1 MDKRVPMMS
10 FDADV
15 IIIGA
20 GLAGLSCAR
29 ILQKHPINYLL
40 LDGAEKVGGR
50 IRTDVVEGFHLDRG
64 FQVLQTAYPDA
75 KQILSYSGLD
85 LKSFFPGAMI
95 RYQGRFHR
103 LADPFRDLY
112 TAAKGLF
119 SPIGLLKDKLLVGIL
134 RMQVVLGTL
143 EKLLQK
149 PEVTTLQRLKTF
161 GFSDVIIDRFFRPL
175 YSGIFL
181 ENELSTSSRA
191 FDYNFRMI
199 SLGDICLPS
208 EGMEAI
214 PRQLL
219 AMLDPARIRLN
230 SKVVSISENKVI
242 LASGETLT
250 APKIVLAVDQTQACK
265 LQGIN
270 AIPKTR
276 MVTTLYFA
284 ASNAPTS
291 APILFLNAESAGP
304 VINMCVPSN
313 VCKNYAPEGKALIS
327 CSVLGCDF
335 VSDDVLIQKVLEQ
348 MKQWFG
354 NEVDAWNHL
363 RTYKITNALPLQVAP
378 LLNVSSTTIQVQ
390 KGLYQCGDYG
400 GIASIQTALQSG
412 RMVGEALAQEI

>member
-1 MDKRVPMMS
+1 MS

-29 ILQKHPINYLL
+29 ILQKHRINYLL

-50 IRTDVVEGFHLDRG
+50 IRTDIVDGFQLDRG

-75 KQILSYSGLD
+75 KEILSYPELK

-95 RYQGRFHR
+95 RYQDKFHR

-119 SPIGLLKDKLLVGIL
+119 SPIGTLKDKLLVGML
-134 RMQVVLGTL
+134 RTQVAFGTL
-143 EKLLQK
+143 EKLLLK
-149 PEVTTLQRLKTF
+149 PEVTTLQRLKSF
-161 GFSDVIIDRFFRPL
+161 GFSDVIIDRFFKPL

-191 FDYNFRMI
+191 FDYNFRMMA
-199 SLGDICLPS
+199 LGDICLPS

-219 AMLDPARIRLN
+219 TMLDPAKIKLN
-230 SKVVSISENKVI
+230 SKVASLSENKVA

-250 APKIVLAVDQTQACK
+250 APKIVLAVDQPQACK
-265 LQGIN
+265 LLEVTV
-270 AIPKTR
+270 APKMKT
-276 MVTTLYFA
+276 VTTLYFS
-284 ASNAPTS
+284 ASKAPTT
-291 APILFLNAESAGP
+291 APILFLNAQSSGP
-304 VINMCVPSN
+304 VMNMCVPTN
-313 VCKNYAPEGKALIS
+313 VCKSYAPEGKALIS
-327 CSVLGCDF
+327 CSVLKHDF
-335 VSDDVLIQKVLEQ
+335 ASDEMLVQKVLEQ

-354 NEVDAWNHL
+354 NEVDAWKHL
-363 RTYKITNALPLQVAP
+363 RTYKIINALPNQIPP
-378 LLNVSSTTIQVQ
+378 LADVSSKPMQVL

-412 RMVGEALAQEI
+412 RLVGEALVQGV

>member
-1 MDKRVPMMS
+1 MS

-29 ILQKHPINYLL
+29 ILQKHRINYLL

-50 IRTDVVEGFHLDRG
+50 IRTDIVDGFQLDRG

-75 KQILSYSGLD
+75 KEILSYPELK

-95 RYQGRFHR
+95 RYQDKFHR

-119 SPIGLLKDKLLVGIL
+119 SPIGTLKDKLLVGML
-134 RMQVVLGTL
+134 RTQVAFGTL
-143 EKLLQK
+143 EKLLLK
-149 PEVTTLQRLKTF
+149 PEVTTLQRLKSF
-161 GFSDVIIDRFFRPL
+161 GFSDVIIDRFFKPL

-191 FDYNFRMI
+191 FDYNFRMMA
-199 SLGDICLPS
+199 LGDICLPS

-219 AMLDPARIRLN
+219 TMLDPAKIKLN
-230 SKVVSISENKVI
+230 SKVASLSENKVA

-250 APKIVLAVDQTQACK
+250 APKIVLAVDQPQACK
-265 LQGIN
+265 LLEVTV
-270 AIPKTR
+270 APKMKT
-276 MVTTLYFA
+276 VTTLYFS
-284 ASNAPTS
+284 ASKAPTT
-291 APILFLNAESAGP
+291 APILFLNAQSSGP
-304 VINMCVPSN
+304 VMNMCVPTN
-313 VCKNYAPEGKALIS
+313 VCKSYAPVGKELIS
-327 CSVLGCDF
+327 CSVLKHDF
-335 VSDDVLIQKVLEQ
+335 ASEEMLFQKVLEQ

-354 NEVDAWNHL
+354 NEVDAWKHV
-363 RTYKITNALPLQVAP
+363 RTYKIINALPNQKPP
-378 LLNVSSTTIQVQ
+378 LADVSSKPMQVL

-412 RMVGEALAQEI
+412 RLVGEALVQGV

>member
-1 MDKRVPMMS
+1 MS

-29 ILQKHPINYLL
+29 ILQKHRINYLL

-50 IRTDVVEGFHLDRG
+50 IRTDIVDGFQLDRG

-75 KQILSYSGLD
+75 KEILSYPDLK

-95 RYQGRFHR
+95 RYQDKFHR

-119 SPIGLLKDKLLVGIL
+119 SPIGTLKDKLLVGML
-134 RMQVVLGTL
+134 RTQVAFGTL
-143 EKLLQK
+143 EKLLLK
-149 PEVTTLQRLKTF
+149 PEVTTLQRLKSF
-161 GFSDVIIDRFFRPL
+161 GFSDVIIDRFFKPL

-191 FDYNFRMI
+191 FDYNFRMMA
-199 SLGDICLPS
+199 LGDICLPS

-219 AMLDPARIRLN
+219 TMLDPAKIKLN
-230 SKVVSISENKVI
+230 SKVASLSENKVA
-242 LASGETLT
+242 LASGETLS
-250 APKIVLAVDQTQACK
+250 APKIVLAVDQPQACK
-265 LQGIN
+265 LLEVTV
-270 AIPKTR
+270 APKMKT
-276 MVTTLYFA
+276 VTTLYFS
-284 ASNAPTS
+284 ASKAPTT
-291 APILFLNAESAGP
+291 APILFLNAQSSGP
-304 VINMCVPSN
+304 VMNMCVPTN
-313 VCKNYAPEGKALIS
+313 VCKSYAPVGKELIS
-327 CSVLGCDF
+327 CSVLKHDF
-335 VSDDVLIQKVLEQ
+335 ASEEMLVQKVLEQ

-354 NEVDAWNHL
+354 NEVDAWKHV
-363 RTYKITNALPLQVAP
+363 RTYKIINALPNQKPP
-378 LLNVSSTTIQVQ
+378 LADVSSKPMQVL

-412 RMVGEALAQEI
+412 RLVGEALVQGV

>member
-1 MDKRVPMMS
+1 MS

-29 ILQKHPINYLL
+29 ILQKHRINYLL

-50 IRTDVVEGFHLDRG
+50 IRTDVVEGFQLDRG

-75 KQILSYSGLD
+75 KEILSYPDLK

-95 RYQGRFHR
+95 RYQDKFHR

-119 SPIGLLKDKLLVGIL
+119 SPIGTLKDKLLVGML
-134 RMQVVLGTL
+134 RTQVAFGTL
-143 EKLLQK
+143 EKLLLK
-149 PEVTTLQRLKTF
+149 PEVTTLQRLKSF
-161 GFSDVIIDRFFRPL
+161 GFSDVIIDRFFKPL

-181 ENELSTSSRA
+181 ENELSTSSKA
-191 FDYNFRMI
+191 FDYNFRMMA
-199 SLGDICLPS
+199 LGDICLPS

-219 AMLDPARIRLN
+219 TMLDPAKIKLN
-230 SKVVSISENKVI
+230 SKVASLSENKVA
-242 LASGETLT
+242 LASGETLS
-250 APKIVLAVDQTQACK
+250 APTIVLAVDQPQACK
-265 LQGIN
+265 LLEVTV
-270 AIPKTR
+270 APKMKT
-276 MVTTLYFA
+276 VITLYFA
-284 ASNAPTS
+284 ASEAPTT
-291 APILFLNAESAGP
+291 APILFLNAQPSGP
-304 VINMCVPSN
+304 VMNMCVPTN
-313 VCKNYAPEGKALIS
+313 ICKSYAPEGKALIS
-327 CSVLGCDF
+327 CSVLKHDF
-335 VSDDVLIQKVLEQ
+335 ASEEMLVHEVLEQ

-354 NEVDAWNHL
+354 NQVDAWKHL
-363 RTYKITNALPLQVAP
+363 RTYIINNALPNQKPP
-378 LLNVSSTTIQVQ
+378 LADVSSKPIQVR

-412 RMVGEALAQEI
+412 RLVGEALVQGV

>member
-1 MDKRVPMMS
+1 MS

-15 IIIGA
+15 IIVGA
-20 GLAGLSCAR
+20 GLAGLSCAHV
-29 ILQKHPINYLL
+29 LQKQGIHYLL

-50 IRTDVVEGFHLDRG
+50 IRTDVVDGFQLDRG

-75 KQILSYSGLD
+75 KQILSYPD
-85 LKSFFPGAMI
+85 LKLKRFFPGAMI
-95 RYQGRFHR
+95 RYQDKFHR

-119 SPIGLLKDKLLVGIL
+119 SPIGSLKDKLLVGML
-134 RMQVVLGTL
+134 RTQVAFETI

-161 GFSDVIIDRFFRPL
+161 GFSDSIIDRFFKPL

-191 FDYNFRMI
+191 FDYNFRMMA
-199 SLGDICLPS
+199 LGDICLPA

-219 AMLDPARIRLN
+219 TMLDTARIRLN
-230 SKVVSISENKVI
+230 CKVAPLSENKVI

-265 LQGIN
+265 LLEVPVV
-270 AIPKTR
+270 PKMKT
-276 MVTTLYFA
+276 VSTLYFA
-284 ASNAPTS
+284 ASKAPT
-291 APILFLNAESAGP
+291 ATPILFLDAQSSGP
-304 VINMCVPSN
+304 VMNMCVPTN
-313 VCKNYAPEGKALIS
+313 VCKSYAPEGKALIS
-327 CSVLGCDF
+327 CSVLKQDF
-335 VSDDVLIQKVLEQ
+335 ASEEMLVQKVLEQ

-354 NEVDAWNHL
+354 NEVDTWKHL
-363 RTYKITNALPLQVAP
+363 RTYKIINALPAQEPP
-378 LLNVSSTTIQVQ
+378 LSDVSSKPMQIRSGVY
-390 KGLYQCGDYG
+390 KCGDYG

-412 RMVGEALAQEI
+412 RVLGEALAQGI

>member
-1 MDKRVPMMS
+1 MS

-29 ILQKHPINYLL
+29 ILQKHRINYLL

-50 IRTDVVEGFHLDRG
+50 IRTDIVDGFQLDRG

-75 KQILSYSGLD
+75 KEILSYPDLK

-95 RYQGRFHR
+95 RYQDKFHR

-119 SPIGLLKDKLLVGIL
+119 SPIGTLKDKLLVGML
-134 RMQVVLGTL
+134 RTQVAFGTL
-143 EKLLQK
+143 EKLLLK
-149 PEVTTLQRLKTF
+149 PEVTTLQRLKSF
-161 GFSDVIIDRFFRPL
+161 GFSDVIIDRFFKPL

-191 FDYNFRMI
+191 FDYNFRMMA
-199 SLGDICLPS
+199 LGDICLPS

-219 AMLDPARIRLN
+219 TMLDPAKIKLN
-230 SKVVSISENKVI
+230 SKVASLSENKVA

-250 APKIVLAVDQTQACK
+250 APKIVLAVDQPQACK
-265 LQGIN
+265 LLEVTV
-270 AIPKTR
+270 APKMKT
-276 MVTTLYFA
+276 VTTLYFSA
-284 ASNAPTS
+284 AKAPTT
-291 APILFLNAESAGP
+291 APILFLNAQSSGP
-304 VINMCVPSN
+304 VMNMCVPTN
-313 VCKNYAPEGKALIS
+313 VCKSYAPEGKALIS
-327 CSVLGCDF
+327 CSVLKHDF
-335 VSDDVLIQKVLEQ
+335 ASEEMLFQKVLEQ

-354 NEVDAWNHL
+354 NEVDAWKHV
-363 RTYKITNALPLQVAP
+363 RTYKIINALPIQEPP
-378 LLNVSSTTIQVQ
+378 LADVSSKPMQVL

-412 RMVGEALAQEI
+412 RLVGEALVQGV

>member
-1 MDKRVPMMS
+1 MS

-29 ILQKHPINYLL
+29 ILQKHRINYLL

-50 IRTDVVEGFHLDRG
+50 IRTDVVDGFQLDRG

-75 KQILSYSGLD
+75 KQILSYPDLK

-95 RYQGRFHR
+95 RYHDKFHR
-103 LADPFRDLY
+103 LADPFRDIY

-119 SPIGLLKDKLLVGIL
+119 SPVGSLKDKLLVGIMRTQL
-134 RMQVVLGTL
+134 TLGTL

-161 GFSDVIIDRFFRPL
+161 GFSDVIIDRFFKPL

-191 FDYNFRMI
+191 FDFNFRMMA
-199 SLGDICLPS
+199 LGDICLPA

-219 AMLDPARIRLN
+219 TMLDSARIRLN
-230 SKVVSISENKVI
+230 SKVASLSENKVI

-250 APKIVLAVDQTQACK
+250 APNIVLAVDQPQACK
-265 LQGIN
+265 LLEVTVD
-270 AIPKTR
+270 PKMKT
-276 MVTTLYFA
+276 VITLYFT
-284 ASNAPTS
+284 ASTPPTS
-291 APILFLNAESAGP
+291 SPILFLNAESSGP
-304 VINMCVPSN
+304 VMNMCVPTN
-313 VCKNYAPEGKALIS
+313 VCKSYAPEGKVLIS
-327 CSVLGCDF
+327 CSVLKHEF
-335 VSDDVLIQKVLEQ
+335 ASEEMLVQKVLEQ

-354 NEVDAWNHL
+354 NQVDAWKHL
-363 RTYKITNALPLQVAP
+363 RTYKINNALPAQEPPLQD
-378 LLNVSSTTIQVQ
+378 VSSKPMQIGR
-390 KGLYQCGDYG
+390 GLYQCGDYG

-412 RMVGEALAQEI
+412 RVVGEALAQAI

>member
-1 MDKRVPMMS
+1 MS

-29 ILQKHPINYLL
+29 ILQKHRINYLL

-50 IRTDVVEGFHLDRG
+50 IRTDVVEGFQLDRG

-75 KQILSYSGLD
+75 KEILSYPDLK

-95 RYQGRFHR
+95 RYQDKFHR

-119 SPIGLLKDKLLVGIL
+119 SPIGTLKDKLLVGML
-134 RMQVVLGTL
+134 RTQVAFGTL
-143 EKLLQK
+143 EKLLLK
-149 PEVTTLQRLKTF
+149 PEVTTLQRLKSF
-161 GFSDVIIDRFFRPL
+161 GFSDVIIDRFFKPL

-181 ENELSTSSRA
+181 ENELSTSSKA
-191 FDYNFRMI
+191 FDYNFRMMA
-199 SLGDICLPS
+199 LGDICLPS

-219 AMLDPARIRLN
+219 TMLDPAKIKLN
-230 SKVVSISENKVI
+230 SKVASLSENKVA
-242 LASGETLT
+242 LASGETLS
-250 APKIVLAVDQTQACK
+250 APKIVLAVDQPQACK
-265 LQGIN
+265 LLEVTV
-270 AIPKTR
+270 APKMKT
-276 MVTTLYFA
+276 VTTLYFS
-284 ASNAPTS
+284 ASKAPTT
-291 APILFLNAESAGP
+291 APILFLNAQASGP
-304 VINMCVPSN
+304 VMNMCVPTN
-313 VCKNYAPEGKALIS
+313 VCKSYAPEGKALIS
-327 CSVLGCDF
+327 CSVLKHDF
-335 VSDDVLIQKVLEQ
+335 ASEEMLVQKVLEQ

-354 NEVDAWNHL
+354 NEVDAWKHV
-363 RTYKITNALPLQVAP
+363 RTYKIINALPNQKPP
-378 LLNVSSTTIQVQ
+378 LADVSSKPMQVL

-412 RMVGEALAQEI
+412 RLVGEALVQGV

>member
-1 MDKRVPMMS
+1 MS

-20 GLAGLSCAR
+20 GLAGLSCSHV
-29 ILQKHPINYLL
+29 LQKQGIHYLL

-50 IRTDVVEGFHLDRG
+50 IRTDVVDGFQLDRG

-75 KQILSYSGLD
+75 KQILSYPDLK

-95 RYQGRFHR
+95 RYQDKFHR
-103 LADPFRDLY
+103 LADPFRDIY

-119 SPIGLLKDKLLVGIL
+119 SPIGSLKDKLLVGIMRTQL
-134 RMQVVLGTL
+134 TLGTL

-161 GFSDVIIDRFFRPL
+161 GFSDAIIDRFFKPL

-191 FDYNFRMI
+191 FDFNFRMMA
-199 SLGDICLPS
+199 LGDICLPA

-219 AMLDPARIRLN
+219 TMLDSARIRLN
-230 SKVVSISENKVI
+230 SKVASLSENKVI

-250 APKIVLAVDQTQACK
+250 APNIVLAVDQTQACK
-265 LQGIN
+265 LLEVTVD
-270 AIPKTR
+270 PKMKT
-276 MVTTLYFA
+276 VITLYFT
-284 ASNAPTS
+284 ASTPPTS
-291 APILFLNAESAGP
+291 SPILFLNAESSGP
-304 VINMCVPSN
+304 VMNMCVPTN
-313 VCKNYAPEGKALIS
+313 VCKSYAPEGKALIS
-327 CSVLGCDF
+327 CSVLKHDF
-335 VSDDVLIQKVLEQ
+335 VSEEMLVQKVLEQ

-354 NEVDAWNHL
+354 NQVDAWKHI
-363 RTYKITNALPLQVAP
+363 RTYKIDNALPAQEPPLQD
-378 LLNVSSTTIQVQ
+378 VSSKPMQIGR
-390 KGLYQCGDYG
+390 GLYQCGDYG

-412 RMVGEALAQEI
+412 RVVGEALAQGV

>member
-1 MDKRVPMMS
+1 MS

-29 ILQKHPINYLL
+29 ILQKHRINYLL

-50 IRTDVVEGFHLDRG
+50 IRTDVVEGFQLDRG

-75 KQILSYSGLD
+75 IEILSYPDLK

-95 RYQGRFHR
+95 RFQDKFHR

-119 SPIGLLKDKLLVGIL
+119 SPIGTLKDKLLVGML
-134 RMQVVLGTL
+134 RTQVAFGTL
-143 EKLLQK
+143 EKLLLK
-149 PEVTTLQRLKTF
+149 PEVTTLQRLKSF
-161 GFSDVIIDRFFRPL
+161 GFSDVIIDRFFKPL

-191 FDYNFRMI
+191 FDYNFRMMA
-199 SLGDICLPS
+199 LGDICLPS

-219 AMLDPARIRLN
+219 TMLDPARCRLN
-230 SKVVSISENKVI
+230 SKVASLSENKVL

-250 APKIVLAVDQTQACK
+250 APKIVLAVDQPQAWK
-265 LQGIN
+265 LLEVTV
-270 AIPKTR
+270 APKMKT
-276 MVTTLYFA
+276 VITLYFT
-284 ASNAPTS
+284 ASKAPTS
-291 APILFLNAESAGP
+291 SPILFLNAQSSGP
-304 VINMCVPSN
+304 VMNMCVPTN
-313 VCKNYAPEGKALIS
+313 VCKSYAPEGQSLIS
-327 CSVLGCDF
+327 CSVLNHDF
-335 VSDDVLIQKVLEQ
+335 ASDEILIHEVQAQ

-354 NEVDAWNHL
+354 NEVDAWKHL
-363 RTYKITNALPLQVAP
+363 RTYKIINALPIQEPP
-378 LLNVSSTTIQVQ
+378 LSVVSSKPIQVRR
-390 KGLYQCGDYG
+390 GLYQCGDYG

-412 RMVGEALAQEI
+412 RVVGEALAQGI

>member
-1 MDKRVPMMS
+1 MS

-20 GLAGLSCAR
+20 GLAGLSCAHV
-29 ILQKHPINYLL
+29 LQKQGIHYLL

-50 IRTDVVEGFHLDRG
+50 LRTDVVDGFKLDRG

-75 KQILSYSGLD
+75 KQILSYPDLK

-95 RYQGRFHR
+95 RYQDKFHR
-103 LADPFRDLY
+103 LADPFRDIY

-119 SPIGLLKDKLLVGIL
+119 SPIGSLKDKLLVGIL
-134 RMQVVLGTL
+134 RTQLTLGTL

-161 GFSDVIIDRFFRPL
+161 GFSDAIIDRFFKPL

-191 FDYNFRMI
+191 FDFNFRMMA
-199 SLGDICLPS
+199 LGDICLPA

-214 PRQLL
+214 PRQLST
-219 AMLDPARIRLN
+219 MLDSARIRLN
-230 SKVVSISENKVI
+230 SKVASLSENKVI

-250 APKIVLAVDQTQACK
+250 APNIVLAVDQPQAYK
-265 LQGIN
+265 LLEVTVD
-270 AIPKTR
+270 PKMKT
-276 MVTTLYFA
+276 VITLYFT
-284 ASNAPTS
+284 ASTPPTS
-291 APILFLNAESAGP
+291 SPILFLNAQSSGP
-304 VINMCVPSN
+304 VMNMCVPTN
-313 VCKNYAPEGKALIS
+313 VCKSYAPEGKALIS
-327 CSVLGCDF
+327 CSVLKHDF
-335 VSDDVLIQKVLEQ
+335 ASEEMLVQKVLEQ

-354 NEVDAWNHL
+354 NQVDAWKHL
-363 RTYKITNALPLQVAP
+363 RTYKINNALPAQEPP
-378 LLNVSSTTIQVQ
+378 LSDVSSKPMQIRR
-390 KGLYQCGDYG
+390 GLYQCGDYG

-412 RMVGEALAQEI
+412 RVVGEALAQAI

>member
-1 MDKRVPMMS
+1 MS

-20 GLAGLSCAR
+20 GLAGLSCAHV
-29 ILQKHPINYLL
+29 LQKQGIYYLL

-50 IRTDVVEGFHLDRG
+50 IRTDVVDGFQLDRG

-75 KQILSYSGLD
+75 KQILSYPDLK

-95 RYQGRFHR
+95 RYHDKFHR
-103 LADPFRDLY
+103 LADPFRDIY

-119 SPIGLLKDKLLVGIL
+119 SPVGSLKDKLLVGIMRTQL
-134 RMQVVLGTL
+134 TLGTL

-161 GFSDVIIDRFFRPL
+161 GFSDVIIDRFFKPL

-191 FDYNFRMI
+191 FDFNFRMMA
-199 SLGDICLPS
+199 LGDICLPA

-219 AMLDPARIRLN
+219 TMLDSARIRLN
-230 SKVVSISENKVI
+230 SKVASLSENKVI

-250 APKIVLAVDQTQACK
+250 APNIVLAVDQPQACK
-265 LQGIN
+265 LLEVTVD
-270 AIPKTR
+270 PKMKT
-276 MVTTLYFA
+276 VITLYFT
-284 ASNAPTS
+284 ASTPPTS
-291 APILFLNAESAGP
+291 SPILFLNAESSGP
-304 VINMCVPSN
+304 VMNMCVPTN
-313 VCKNYAPEGKALIS
+313 VCKSYAPEGKALIS
-327 CSVLGCDF
+327 CSVLKHDF
-335 VSDDVLIQKVLEQ
+335 ASEEMLVQKVLEQ

-354 NEVDAWNHL
+354 NQVDAWKHL
-363 RTYKITNALPLQVAP
+363 RTYKINNALPAQEPPLQD
-378 LLNVSSTTIQVQ
+378 VSSKPMQIGR
-390 KGLYQCGDYG
+390 GLYQCGDYG

-412 RMVGEALAQEI
+412 RVVGEALAQAI

>member
-1 MDKRVPMMS
+1 MVLMS

-29 ILQKHPINYLL
+29 ILQKHRINYLL

-50 IRTDVVEGFHLDRG
+50 IRTNVVEGFQLDRG

-75 KQILSYSGLD
+75 KQILSYPNLK

-95 RYQGRFHR
+95 RYQDKFHG

-119 SPIGLLKDKLLVGIL
+119 SPIGSLKDKLLVGIL
-134 RMQVVLGTL
+134 RTQLTLGTL
-143 EKLLQK
+143 EKILQK
-149 PEVTTLQRLKTF
+149 PEVTTLQRLKAF
-161 GFSDVIIDRFFRPL
+161 GFSDAIIDRFFKPL

-191 FDYNFRMI
+191 FDFNFRMMA
-199 SLGDICLPS
+199 LGDICLPE

-214 PRQLL
+214 PRQLSN
-219 AMLDPARIRLN
+219 MLDPARIRLN
-230 SKVVSISENKVI
+230 SKVAFLSENKVI

-250 APKIVLAVDQTQACK
+250 APKIVLAVDQPQACK
-265 LQGIN
+265 LLEVPV
-270 AIPKTR
+270 APKMKT
-276 MVTTLYFA
+276 VSTLYFA
-284 ASNAPTS
+284 ASKAPTS
-291 APILFLNAESAGP
+291 ATILFLNAESSGP
-304 VINMCVPSN
+304 VMNMCVPTN
-313 VCKNYAPEGKALIS
+313 VCKSYAPEGKALIS
-327 CSVLGCDF
+327 CSVLKHDLA
-335 VSDDVLIQKVLEQ
+335 SEEMLIQKVLEQ

-354 NEVDAWNHL
+354 DQVDAWKHL
-363 RTYKITNALPLQVAP
+363 RTYKIINALPAQELP
-378 LLNVSSTTIQVQ
+378 LSDVSSKPMQVR

-412 RMVGEALAQEI
+412 RVVGEALAQGF

>member
-1 MDKRVPMMS
+1 MS

-29 ILQKHPINYLL
+29 ILQKHRINYLL

-50 IRTDVVEGFHLDRG
+50 IRTDVVEGFQLDRG

-75 KQILSYSGLD
+75 KEILSYPDLK

-95 RYQGRFHR
+95 RYQDKFHR

-119 SPIGLLKDKLLVGIL
+119 SPIGTLKDKLLVGML
-134 RMQVVLGTL
+134 RTQVAFGTL

-149 PEVTTLQRLKTF
+149 PEVTTLQRLKSF
-161 GFSDVIIDRFFRPL
+161 GFSDVIIDRFFKPL

-191 FDYNFRMI
+191 FDYNFRMMA
-199 SLGDICLPS
+199 LGDICLPS

-219 AMLDPARIRLN
+219 TMLDPAKIKLN
-230 SKVVSISENKVI
+230 SKVASLSENKVA
-242 LASGETLT
+242 LASGETLS
-250 APKIVLAVDQTQACK
+250 APKIVLAVDQPQACK
-265 LQGIN
+265 LLEVTV
-270 AIPKTR
+270 APKMKT
-276 MVTTLYFA
+276 VTTLYFS
-284 ASNAPTS
+284 ASKAPTT
-291 APILFLNAESAGP
+291 APILFLNAQASGP
-304 VINMCVPSN
+304 VMNMCVPTN
-313 VCKNYAPEGKALIS
+313 VCKSYAPEGKALIS
-327 CSVLGCDF
+327 CSVLKNDF
-335 VSDDVLIQKVLEQ
+335 ASEEMLIQKVLEQ

-354 NEVDAWNHL
+354 NEVDAWKHL
-363 RTYKITNALPLQVAP
+363 RTYKIINALPNQKPP
-378 LLNVSSTTIQVQ
+378 LAVVSSKPMQVL

-412 RMVGEALAQEI
+412 RLVGEALVQGV

>member
-1 MDKRVPMMS
+1 MS

-29 ILQKHPINYLL
+29 ILQKHRINYLL

-50 IRTDVVEGFHLDRG
+50 IRTDVVEGFQLDRG

-75 KQILSYSGLD
+75 KEILSYPDLK

-95 RYQGRFHR
+95 RYQDKFHR

-119 SPIGLLKDKLLVGIL
+119 SPIGTLKDKLLVGML
-134 RMQVVLGTL
+134 RTQVAFGTL

-149 PEVTTLQRLKTF
+149 PEVTTLQRLKSF
-161 GFSDVIIDRFFRPL
+161 GFSDVIIDRFFKPL

-191 FDYNFRMI
+191 FDYNFRMMA
-199 SLGDICLPS
+199 LGDICLPS

-219 AMLDPARIRLN
+219 TMLDPAKIKLN
-230 SKVVSISENKVI
+230 SKVASLSENKVA
-242 LASGETLT
+242 LASGETLS
-250 APKIVLAVDQTQACK
+250 APKIVLAVDQPQACK
-265 LQGIN
+265 LLEVTV
-270 AIPKTR
+270 APKMKT
-276 MVTTLYFA
+276 VITLYFS
-284 ASNAPTS
+284 ASIPPTS
-291 APILFLNAESAGP
+291 SPILFLNAQSSGP
-304 VINMCVPSN
+304 AMNMCVPTN
-313 VCKNYAPEGKALIS
+313 VCKSYAPEGKALIS
-327 CSVLGCDF
+327 CSVLKHDF
-335 VSDDVLIQKVLEQ
+335 GSEEMLVQKVLEQ

-354 NEVDAWNHL
+354 NQVDAWKHV
-363 RTYKITNALPLQVAP
+363 RTYKIINALPNQKPP
-378 LLNVSSTTIQVQ
+378 LADVSSKPMQVR

-412 RMVGEALAQEI
+412 RLVGEALVQGV

>member
-1 MDKRVPMMS
+1 MS

-20 GLAGLSCAR
+20 GLAGLSCAHV
-29 ILQKHPINYLL
+29 LQKQGIHYLL

-50 IRTDVVEGFHLDRG
+50 IRTDVVDGFQLDRG

-75 KQILSYSGLD
+75 KQILSYPDLK

-95 RYQGRFHR
+95 RYQDKFHR
-103 LADPFRDLY
+103 LADPFRDIY

-119 SPIGLLKDKLLVGIL
+119 SPIGSLKDKLLVGIL
-134 RMQVVLGTL
+134 RTQLTLKTL

-149 PEVTTLQRLKTF
+149 PEVTTLQRLKAF
-161 GFSDVIIDRFFRPL
+161 GFSDAIIDRFFKPL

-191 FDYNFRMI
+191 FDFNFRMMA
-199 SLGDICLPS
+199 LGDICLPA

-219 AMLDPARIRLN
+219 TMLDSARIRLN
-230 SKVVSISENKVI
+230 SKVASLSENKVI

-250 APKIVLAVDQTQACK
+250 APNIVLAVDQPQAYK
-265 LQGIN
+265 LLEVTVD
-270 AIPKTR
+270 PKMKT
-276 MVTTLYFA
+276 VITLYFT
-284 ASNAPTS
+284 ASTPPTS
-291 APILFLNAESAGP
+291 SPILFLNAQSSGP
-304 VINMCVPSN
+304 VMNMCVPTN
-313 VCKNYAPEGKALIS
+313 VCKSYAPEGKALIS
-327 CSVLGCDF
+327 CSVLKHDF
-335 VSDDVLIQKVLEQ
+335 ASEEMLVQKVLEQ

-354 NEVDAWNHL
+354 NQVDAWKHL
-363 RTYKITNALPLQVAP
+363 RTYKINNALPAQEPP
-378 LLNVSSTTIQVQ
+378 LSDVSSKPMQIRR
-390 KGLYQCGDYG
+390 GLYQCGDYG

-412 RMVGEALAQEI
+412 RVVGEALAQAI

>member
-1 MDKRVPMMS
+1 MS

-29 ILQKHPINYLL
+29 ILQKQGIHYLL

-50 IRTDVVEGFHLDRG
+50 IRTDVVDGFQLDRG

-75 KQILSYSGLD
+75 KQILSYPDLK

-95 RYQGRFHR
+95 RYQDKFHR
-103 LADPFRDLY
+103 LADPFRDIY

-119 SPIGLLKDKLLVGIL
+119 SPVGSLKDKLLVGIL
-134 RMQVVLGTL
+134 RTQLTLGTL

-161 GFSDVIIDRFFRPL
+161 GFSDVIIDRFFKPL

-191 FDYNFRMI
+191 FDFNFRMMA
-199 SLGDICLPS
+199 LGDICLPA

-219 AMLDPARIRLN
+219 TMLDSARIRLN
-230 SKVVSISENKVI
+230 SKVASLSENKVI
-242 LASGETLT
+242 LASGESLT
-250 APKIVLAVDQTQACK
+250 APKIVLAVDQPQACK
-265 LQGIN
+265 LLEVTVD
-270 AIPKTR
+270 PKMKT
-276 MVTTLYFA
+276 VVTLYFT
-284 ASNAPTS
+284 ASTPPTS
-291 APILFLNAESAGP
+291 SPILFLNAESSGP
-304 VINMCVPSN
+304 VINMCVPTN
-313 VCKNYAPEGKALIS
+313 VCKSYAPEGKALIS
-327 CSVLGCDF
+327 CSVLKHDF
-335 VSDDVLIQKVLEQ
+335 ASEEMLVQKVLEQ

-354 NEVDAWNHL
+354 NQVDAWKHL
-363 RTYKITNALPLQVAP
+363 RTYKINNALPAQELPLQD
-378 LLNVSSTTIQVQ
+378 VSSKPMQVR
-390 KGLYQCGDYG
+390 KGLYKCGDYG

-412 RMVGEALAQEI
+412 RVVGEALAQGV

>member
-1 MDKRVPMMS
+1 MS

-29 ILQKHPINYLL
+29 ILQKHRINYLL

-50 IRTDVVEGFHLDRG
+50 IRTDVVEGFQLDRG

-75 KQILSYSGLD
+75 IEILSYPDLK

-95 RYQGRFHR
+95 RYQDKFHR

-119 SPIGLLKDKLLVGIL
+119 SPIGTLKDKLLVGML
-134 RMQVVLGTL
+134 RTQVAFGTL
-143 EKLLQK
+143 EKLLLK
-149 PEVTTLQRLKTF
+149 PEVTTLQRLKSF
-161 GFSDVIIDRFFRPL
+161 GFSDVIIDRFFKPL

-191 FDYNFRMI
+191 FDYNFRMMA
-199 SLGDICLPS
+199 LGDICLPS

-219 AMLDPARIRLN
+219 TMLDPAKIKLN
-230 SKVVSISENKVI
+230 SKVASLSENKVA

-250 APKIVLAVDQTQACK
+250 APKIVLAVDQPQACK
-265 LQGIN
+265 LLEVTV
-270 AIPKTR
+270 APKMKT
-276 MVTTLYFA
+276 VITLYFT
-284 ASNAPTS
+284 ASTPPTS
-291 APILFLNAESAGP
+291 SPILFLNAESSGP
-304 VINMCVPSN
+304 VMNMCVPTN
-313 VCKNYAPEGKALIS
+313 VCKSYAPEGKALIS
-327 CSVLGCDF
+327 CSVLKHDF
-335 VSDDVLIQKVLEQ
+335 ASEEMLFQKVLEQ

-354 NEVDAWNHL
+354 NEVDAWKHL
-363 RTYKITNALPLQVAP
+363 RTYKIINALPIQEPP
-378 LLNVSSTTIQVQ
+378 LADVSSKPMQVR

-412 RMVGEALAQEI
+412 RVVGEALAQGI

>member
-1 MDKRVPMMS
+1 MS

-29 ILQKHPINYLL
+29 ILQKHRINYLL

-50 IRTDVVEGFHLDRG
+50 IRTDVVEGFQLDRG

-75 KQILSYSGLD
+75 KEILSYPDLK

-95 RYQGRFHR
+95 RYQDKFHR

-119 SPIGLLKDKLLVGIL
+119 SPIGTLKDKLLVGML
-134 RMQVVLGTL
+134 RTQVAFGTL

-149 PEVTTLQRLKTF
+149 PEVTTLQRLKSF
-161 GFSDVIIDRFFRPL
+161 GFSDVIIDRFFKPL

-191 FDYNFRMI
+191 FDYNFRMMA
-199 SLGDICLPS
+199 LGDICLPS

-219 AMLDPARIRLN
+219 TMLDPAKIKLN
-230 SKVVSISENKVI
+230 SKVASLSENKVA
-242 LASGETLT
+242 LASGETLS
-250 APKIVLAVDQTQACK
+250 APKIVLAVDQPQACK
-265 LQGIN
+265 LLEVTV
-270 AIPKTR
+270 APKMKT
-276 MVTTLYFA
+276 VTTLYFSA
-284 ASNAPTS
+284 AKAPTT
-291 APILFLNAESAGP
+291 APILFLNAQSSGP
-304 VINMCVPSN
+304 VMNMCVPTN
-313 VCKNYAPEGKALIS
+313 VCKSYAPEGKALIS
-327 CSVLGCDF
+327 CSVLKHDF
-335 VSDDVLIQKVLEQ
+335 ASDDILIQKVLEQ

-354 NEVDAWNHL
+354 NEVDAWKHV
-363 RTYKITNALPLQVAP
+363 RTYKIINALPNQKPP
-378 LLNVSSTTIQVQ
+378 LADVSSKPMQVL

-412 RMVGEALAQEI
+412 RLVGEALVQGV

>member
-1 MDKRVPMMS
+1 MS

-29 ILQKHPINYLL
+29 ILQKQGIHYLL

-50 IRTDVVEGFHLDRG
+50 IRTDVVEGFQLDRG

-75 KQILSYSGLD
+75 KQILSYPNLK

-95 RYQGRFHR
+95 RYQDKFHR

-119 SPIGLLKDKLLVGIL
+119 SPIGSLKDKLLVGML
-134 RMQVVLGTL
+134 RTQVAFGTL

-149 PEVTTLQRLKTF
+149 PEVTTLQRLKAF
-161 GFSDVIIDRFFRPL
+161 GFSDAIIDRFFKPL

-191 FDYNFRMI
+191 FDFNFRMMA
-199 SLGDICLPS
+199 LGDICLPA

-219 AMLDPARIRLN
+219 TMLEPARIRLN
-230 SKVVSISENKVI
+230 SKVASLSENKVI
-242 LASGETLT
+242 LASGESLT
-250 APKIVLAVDQTQACK
+250 APKIVLAVDQPQSCK
-265 LQGIN
+265 LLEVTVV
-270 AIPKTR
+270 PKMKT
-276 MVTTLYFA
+276 VITLYFT
-284 ASNAPTS
+284 ASTPPTS
-291 APILFLNAESAGP
+291 SPILFLNAESSGP
-304 VINMCVPSN
+304 VMNMCVPTN
-313 VCKNYAPEGKALIS
+313 VCKSYAPEGKALIS
-327 CSVLGCDF
+327 CSVLKHDF
-335 VSDDVLIQKVLEQ
+335 ASEEMLVQKVLEQ

-354 NEVDAWNHL
+354 NQVDAWKHL
-363 RTYKITNALPLQVAP
+363 RTYKINNALPAQELPLQD
-378 LLNVSSTTIQVQ
+378 VSSKPMQVR
-390 KGLYQCGDYG
+390 KGLYKCGDYG

-412 RMVGEALAQEI
+412 RVVGEALAQGV

>member
-1 MDKRVPMMS
+1 MS

-29 ILQKHPINYLL
+29 ILQKHRINYLL

-50 IRTDVVEGFHLDRG
+50 IRTDIVDGFQLDRG

-75 KQILSYSGLD
+75 KEILSYPDLK

-95 RYQGRFHR
+95 RYQDKFHR

-119 SPIGLLKDKLLVGIL
+119 SPIGTLKDKLLVGML
-134 RMQVVLGTL
+134 RTQVAFGTL

-149 PEVTTLQRLKTF
+149 PEVTTLQRLKSF
-161 GFSDVIIDRFFRPL
+161 GFSDVIIDRFFKPL

-191 FDYNFRMI
+191 FDYNFRMMA
-199 SLGDICLPS
+199 LGDICLPS

-219 AMLDPARIRLN
+219 TMLDPAKIKLN
-230 SKVVSISENKVI
+230 SKVASLSENKVA

-250 APKIVLAVDQTQACK
+250 APKIVLAVDQPQACK
-265 LQGIN
+265 LLEVTV
-270 AIPKTR
+270 APKMKT
-276 MVTTLYFA
+276 VTTLYFSA
-284 ASNAPTS
+284 AKAPTT
-291 APILFLNAESAGP
+291 APILFLNAQSSGP
-304 VINMCVPSN
+304 VMNMCVPTN
-313 VCKNYAPEGKALIS
+313 VCKSYAPEGKALIS
-327 CSVLGCDF
+327 CSVLKHDF
-335 VSDDVLIQKVLEQ
+335 ASEEMLFQKVLEQ

-354 NEVDAWNHL
+354 NEVDAWKHV
-363 RTYKITNALPLQVAP
+363 RTYKIINALPNQKPP
-378 LLNVSSTTIQVQ
+378 LADVSSKPMQVL

-412 RMVGEALAQEI
+412 RLVGEALVQGV

>member
-1 MDKRVPMMS
+1 MS

-29 ILQKHPINYLL
+29 ILQKHRINYLL

-50 IRTDVVEGFHLDRG
+50 IRTDIVDGFQLDRG

-75 KQILSYSGLD
+75 KEILSYPELK

-95 RYQGRFHR
+95 RYQDKFHR

-119 SPIGLLKDKLLVGIL
+119 SPIGTLKDKLLVGML
-134 RMQVVLGTL
+134 RTQVAFGTL
-143 EKLLQK
+143 EKLLLK
-149 PEVTTLQRLKTF
+149 PEVTTLQRLKSF
-161 GFSDVIIDRFFRPL
+161 GFSDVIIDRFFKPL

-191 FDYNFRMI
+191 FDYNFRMMA
-199 SLGDICLPS
+199 LGDICLPS

-219 AMLDPARIRLN
+219 TMLDPAKIKLN
-230 SKVVSISENKVI
+230 SKVASLSENKVA

-250 APKIVLAVDQTQACK
+250 APKIVLAVDQPQACK
-265 LQGIN
+265 LLEVTV
-270 AIPKTR
+270 APKMKT
-276 MVTTLYFA
+276 VTTLYFSA
-284 ASNAPTS
+284 AKAPTT
-291 APILFLNAESAGP
+291 APILFLNAQSSGP
-304 VINMCVPSN
+304 VMNMCVPTN
-313 VCKNYAPEGKALIS
+313 VCKSYAPEGKALIS
-327 CSVLGCDF
+327 CSVLKHDF
-335 VSDDVLIQKVLEQ
+335 ASEEMLFQKVLEQ

-354 NEVDAWNHL
+354 NEVDAWKHV
-363 RTYKITNALPLQVAP
+363 RTYKIINALPIQEPP
-378 LLNVSSTTIQVQ
+378 LADVSSKPMQVL

-412 RMVGEALAQEI
+412 RLVGEALVQGV

>member
-1 MDKRVPMMS
+1 MS

-29 ILQKHPINYLL
+29 ILQKHRINYLL

-50 IRTDVVEGFHLDRG
+50 IRTDIVDGFQLDRG

-75 KQILSYSGLD
+75 KEILSYPDLK

-95 RYQGRFHR
+95 RYQDKFHR

-119 SPIGLLKDKLLVGIL
+119 SPIGTLKDKLLVGML
-134 RMQVVLGTL
+134 RTQVAFGTL

-149 PEVTTLQRLKTF
+149 PEVTTLQRLKSF
-161 GFSDVIIDRFFRPL
+161 GFSDVIIDRFFKPL

-191 FDYNFRMI
+191 FDYNFRMMA
-199 SLGDICLPS
+199 LGDICLPS

-219 AMLDPARIRLN
+219 TMLDPAKIKLN
-230 SKVVSISENKVI
+230 SKVASLSENKVA
-242 LASGETLT
+242 LASGETLS
-250 APKIVLAVDQTQACK
+250 APKIVLAVDQPQACK
-265 LQGIN
+265 LLEVTV
-270 AIPKTR
+270 APKMKT
-276 MVTTLYFA
+276 VTTLYFS
-284 ASNAPTS
+284 ASKAPTT
-291 APILFLNAESAGP
+291 APILFLNAQSSGP
-304 VINMCVPSN
+304 VMNMCVPTN
-313 VCKNYAPEGKALIS
+313 VCKSYAPVGKELIS
-327 CSVLGCDF
+327 CSVLKHDF
-335 VSDDVLIQKVLEQ
+335 ASEEMLFQKVLEQ

-354 NEVDAWNHL
+354 NEVDAWKHV
-363 RTYKITNALPLQVAP
+363 RTYKIINALPNQKPP
-378 LLNVSSTTIQVQ
+378 LADVSSKPMQVL

-412 RMVGEALAQEI
+412 RLVGEALAQGV

>member
-1 MDKRVPMMS
+1 MS

-29 ILQKHPINYLL
+29 ILQKHRINYHL

-50 IRTDVVEGFHLDRG
+50 IRTDVVEGFQLDRG

-75 KQILSYSGLD
+75 KEILSYPD
-85 LKSFFPGAMI
+85 LKFKSFFPGAMI
-95 RYQGRFHR
+95 RYQDKFHR

-119 SPIGLLKDKLLVGIL
+119 SPIGTLKDKLLVGML
-134 RMQVVLGTL
+134 RTQVAFGTL
-143 EKLLQK
+143 EKLFQK
-149 PEVTTLQRLKTF
+149 PEVTTLQRLKSF
-161 GFSDVIIDRFFRPL
+161 GFSDVIIDRFFKPL

-191 FDYNFRMI
+191 FDYNFRMMA
-199 SLGDICLPS
+199 LGDICLPS

-219 AMLDPARIRLN
+219 TMLDPAKIKLN
-230 SKVVSISENKVI
+230 SKVASLSENKVL

-250 APKIVLAVDQTQACK
+250 APKIVLAVDQPQACK
-265 LQGIN
+265 LLEVTV
-270 AIPKTR
+270 APKMKT
-276 MVTTLYFA
+276 VTTLYFS
-284 ASNAPTS
+284 ASKAPTT
-291 APILFLNAESAGP
+291 APILFLNAQSSGP
-304 VINMCVPSN
+304 VMNMCVPTN
-313 VCKNYAPEGKALIS
+313 VCKSYAPEGKALIS
-327 CSVLGCDF
+327 CSVLKHDF
-335 VSDDVLIQKVLEQ
+335 ASEETLFQKVLEQ

-354 NEVDAWNHL
+354 NEVDAWKHL
-363 RTYKITNALPLQVAP
+363 RTYKIINALPNQIPP
-378 LLNVSSTTIQVQ
+378 LADVSSKPMQVL

-412 RMVGEALAQEI
+412 RLVGEALVQGV

>member
-1 MDKRVPMMS
+1 MS

-29 ILQKHPINYLL
+29 ILQKHRINYHL

-50 IRTDVVEGFHLDRG
+50 IRTDVVEGFQLDRG

-75 KQILSYSGLD
+75 KEILSYPD
-85 LKSFFPGAMI
+85 LKFKSFFPGAMI
-95 RYQGRFHR
+95 RYQDKFHR

-119 SPIGLLKDKLLVGIL
+119 SPIGTLKDKLLVGML
-134 RMQVVLGTL
+134 RTQVAFGTL
-143 EKLLQK
+143 EKLFQK
-149 PEVTTLQRLKTF
+149 PEVTTLQRLKSF
-161 GFSDVIIDRFFRPL
+161 GFSDVIIDRFFKPL

-191 FDYNFRMI
+191 FDYNFRMMA
-199 SLGDICLPS
+199 LGDICLPS

-219 AMLDPARIRLN
+219 TMLDPAKIKLN
-230 SKVVSISENKVI
+230 SKVASLSENKVL

-250 APKIVLAVDQTQACK
+250 APKIVLAVDQPQACK
-265 LQGIN
+265 LLEVTV
-270 AIPKTR
+270 APKMKT
-276 MVTTLYFA
+276 VTTLYFS
-284 ASNAPTS
+284 ASKAPTT
-291 APILFLNAESAGP
+291 APILFLNAQSSGP
-304 VINMCVPSN
+304 VMNMCVPTN
-313 VCKNYAPEGKALIS
+313 VCKSYAPEGKALIS
-327 CSVLGCDF
+327 CSVLKHDF
-335 VSDDVLIQKVLEQ
+335 ASEEMLLQKVLEQ

-354 NEVDAWNHL
+354 NEVDAWKHL
-363 RTYKITNALPLQVAP
+363 RTYKIINALPNQIPP
-378 LLNVSSTTIQVQ
+378 LADVSSKPMQVR

-412 RMVGEALAQEI
+412 RLVGEAVVQGV

>member
-1 MDKRVPMMS
+1 MVLMS

-20 GLAGLSCAR
+20 GLAGLSCSHV
-29 ILQKHPINYLL
+29 LQKQGIHYLL

-50 IRTDVVEGFHLDRG
+50 IRTDVVEGFQLDRG

-75 KQILSYSGLD
+75 KQILSYPDLK

-95 RYQGRFHR
+95 RYQDKFHR

-119 SPIGLLKDKLLVGIL
+119 SPIGSLKDKLLVGIL
-134 RMQVVLGTL
+134 RTQVAFGTI

-181 ENELSTSSRA
+181 ENELSTSSKA
-191 FDYNFRMI
+191 FDYNFRMMA
-199 SLGDICLPS
+199 LGDICLPA

-219 AMLDPARIRLN
+219 TMLDSARIRLN
-230 SKVVSISENKVI
+230 SKVASLSENKVI

-250 APKIVLAVDQTQACK
+250 APNIVLAVDQPQACK
-265 LQGIN
+265 LLEVTVD
-270 AIPKTR
+270 PKMKT
-276 MVTTLYFA
+276 VITLYFT
-284 ASNAPTS
+284 ASTPPTS
-291 APILFLNAESAGP
+291 SPILFLNAESSGP
-304 VINMCVPSN
+304 VMNMCVPTN
-313 VCKNYAPEGKALIS
+313 VCKSYAPEGKALIS
-327 CSVLGCDF
+327 CSVLKHDF
-335 VSDDVLIQKVLEQ
+335 ASEEMLVQKVLEQ

-354 NEVDAWNHL
+354 NQVDAWKHL
-363 RTYKITNALPLQVAP
+363 RTYKINNALPAQEPPLQD
-378 LLNVSSTTIQVQ
+378 VSSKPMQIGR
-390 KGLYQCGDYG
+390 GLYQCGDYG

-412 RMVGEALAQEI
+412 RVVGEALAQAI

>member
-1 MDKRVPMMS
+1 MS

-29 ILQKHPINYLL
+29 ILQKHRINYHL

-50 IRTDVVEGFHLDRG
+50 IRTDVVEGFQLDRG

-75 KQILSYSGLD
+75 KEILSYPD
-85 LKSFFPGAMI
+85 LKFKSFFPGAMI
-95 RYQGRFHR
+95 RYQDKFHR

-119 SPIGLLKDKLLVGIL
+119 SPIGTLKDKLLVGML
-134 RMQVVLGTL
+134 RTQVAFGTL
-143 EKLLQK
+143 EKLFQK
-149 PEVTTLQRLKTF
+149 PEVTTLQRLKSF
-161 GFSDVIIDRFFRPL
+161 GFSDVIIDRFFKPL

-191 FDYNFRMI
+191 FDYNFRMMA
-199 SLGDICLPS
+199 LGDICLPS

-219 AMLDPARIRLN
+219 TMLDPAKIKLN
-230 SKVVSISENKVI
+230 SKVASLSENKVL

-250 APKIVLAVDQTQACK
+250 APKIVLAVDQPQACK
-265 LQGIN
+265 LLEVTV
-270 AIPKTR
+270 APKMKT
-276 MVTTLYFA
+276 VTTLYFS
-284 ASNAPTS
+284 ASKAPTT
-291 APILFLNAESAGP
+291 APILFLNAQSSGP
-304 VINMCVPSN
+304 VMNMCVPTN
-313 VCKNYAPEGKALIS
+313 VCKSYAPEGKALIS
-327 CSVLGCDF
+327 CSVLKHDF
-335 VSDDVLIQKVLEQ
+335 ASEETLFQKVLEQ

-354 NEVDAWNHL
+354 NEVDAWKHL
-363 RTYKITNALPLQVAP
+363 RTYKIINALPNQIPP
-378 LLNVSSTTIQVQ
+378 LADVSSKPMQVL

-412 RMVGEALAQEI
+412 RLVGEAVVQGV

>member
-1 MDKRVPMMS
+1 MS

-29 ILQKHPINYLL
+29 ILQKHRINYHL

-50 IRTDVVEGFHLDRG
+50 IRTDVVEGFQLDRG

-75 KQILSYSGLD
+75 KEILSYPD
-85 LKSFFPGAMI
+85 LKFKSFFPGAMI
-95 RYQGRFHR
+95 RYQDKFHR

-119 SPIGLLKDKLLVGIL
+119 SPIGTLKDKLLVGML
-134 RMQVVLGTL
+134 RTQVAFGTL

-149 PEVTTLQRLKTF
+149 PEVTTLQRLKSF
-161 GFSDVIIDRFFRPL
+161 GFSDVIIDRFFKPL

-191 FDYNFRMI
+191 FDYNFRMMA
-199 SLGDICLPS
+199 LGDICLPS

-219 AMLDPARIRLN
+219 TMLDPAKIKLN
-230 SKVVSISENKVI
+230 SKVASLSENKVL

-250 APKIVLAVDQTQACK
+250 APKIVLAVDQPQACK
-265 LQGIN
+265 LLEVTV
-270 AIPKTR
+270 APKMKT
-276 MVTTLYFA
+276 VTTLYFS
-284 ASNAPTS
+284 ASKAPTT
-291 APILFLNAESAGP
+291 APILFLNAQSSGP
-304 VINMCVPSN
+304 VMNMCVPTN
-313 VCKNYAPEGKALIS
+313 VCKSYAPEGKALIS
-327 CSVLGCDF
+327 CSVLKHDF
-335 VSDDVLIQKVLEQ
+335 ASEETLFQKVLEQ

-354 NEVDAWNHL
+354 NEVDAWKHL
-363 RTYKITNALPLQVAP
+363 RTYKIINALPNQIPP
-378 LLNVSSTTIQVQ
+378 LADVSSKPMQVR

-412 RMVGEALAQEI
+412 RLVGEAVVQGV

>member
-1 MDKRVPMMS
+1 MS

-20 GLAGLSCAR
+20 GLAGLSCAHV
-29 ILQKHPINYLL
+29 LQKQGVHYLL
-40 LDGAEKVGGR
+40 LDGEEKVGGR
-50 IRTDVVEGFHLDRG
+50 IRTDVVEGFQLDRG

-75 KQILSYSGLD
+75 KQILSYPDLK

-95 RYQGRFHR
+95 RYQDKFHR

-119 SPIGLLKDKLLVGIL
+119 SPIGSLKDKLLVGIL
-134 RMQVVLGTL
+134 RTQVAFGTI

-181 ENELSTSSRA
+181 ENELSTSSKA
-191 FDYNFRMI
+191 FDYNFRMMA
-199 SLGDICLPS
+199 LGDICLPA

-219 AMLDPARIRLN
+219 TMLDSARIRLN
-230 SKVVSISENKVI
+230 SKVASLSENKVI

-265 LQGIN
+265 LLEVTV
-270 AIPKTR
+270 APKMKT
-276 MVTTLYFA
+276 VITLYFT
-284 ASNAPTS
+284 ASTPPTS
-291 APILFLNAESAGP
+291 SPILFLNAQSSGP
-304 VINMCVPSN
+304 VMNMCVPTN
-313 VCKNYAPEGKALIS
+313 VCKSYAPEGKALIS
-327 CSVLGCDF
+327 CSVLKHDF
-335 VSDDVLIQKVLEQ
+335 VSEEMLVQKVLEQ

-354 NEVDAWNHL
+354 NQVDAWKHL
-363 RTYKITNALPLQVAP
+363 RTYKINNALPAQEPPLQD
-378 LLNVSSTTIQVQ
+378 VSSKPMQIGR
-390 KGLYQCGDYG
+390 GLYQCGDYG

-412 RMVGEALAQEI
+412 RLVGEALVQGV

>member
-1 MDKRVPMMS
+1 MS

-29 ILQKHPINYLL
+29 ILQKHRINYLL

-50 IRTDVVEGFHLDRG
+50 IRTDIVDGFQLDRG

-75 KQILSYSGLD
+75 KEILSYPDLK

-95 RYQGRFHR
+95 RYQDKFHR

-119 SPIGLLKDKLLVGIL
+119 SPIGTLKDKLLVGML
-134 RMQVVLGTL
+134 RTQVAFGTL

-149 PEVTTLQRLKTF
+149 PEVTTLQRLKSF
-161 GFSDVIIDRFFRPL
+161 GFSDVIIDRFFKPL

-191 FDYNFRMI
+191 FDYNFRMMA
-199 SLGDICLPS
+199 LGDICLPS

-219 AMLDPARIRLN
+219 TMLDPAKIKLN
-230 SKVVSISENKVI
+230 SKVASLSENKVA
-242 LASGETLT
+242 LASGETLS
-250 APKIVLAVDQTQACK
+250 APKIVLAVDQPQACK
-265 LQGIN
+265 LLEVTV
-270 AIPKTR
+270 APKMKT
-276 MVTTLYFA
+276 VTTLYFS
-284 ASNAPTS
+284 ASKAPTT
-291 APILFLNAESAGP
+291 APILFLNAQSSGP
-304 VINMCVPSN
+304 VMNMCVPTN
-313 VCKNYAPEGKALIS
+313 VCKSYAPEGKALIS
-327 CSVLGCDF
+327 CSVLKHDF
-335 VSDDVLIQKVLEQ
+335 ASEEMLIQKVLEQ

-354 NEVDAWNHL
+354 NEVDAWKHV
-363 RTYKITNALPLQVAP
+363 RTYKIINALPIQKPP
-378 LLNVSSTTIQVQ
+378 LADVSSKPMQVR

-412 RMVGEALAQEI
+412 RLVGEALVQGV

>member
-1 MDKRVPMMS
+1 MS

-20 GLAGLSCAR
+20 GLAGLSCAHV
-29 ILQKHPINYLL
+29 LQKHGIHYLL

-50 IRTDVVEGFHLDRG
+50 IRTDVVDGFLLDRG
-64 FQVLQTAYPDA
+64 FQVLQTAYPHA
-75 KQILSYSGLD
+75 KLILSYPDLK

-95 RYQGRFHR
+95 RYQDKFHR

-119 SPIGLLKDKLLVGIL
+119 SPIGSLKDKLLVGIL
-134 RMQVVLGTL
+134 RTQLTLGTL

-149 PEVTTLQRLKTF
+149 SEVTTLQRLKTF
-161 GFSDVIIDRFFRPL
+161 GFSDVIIDRFFKPL

-191 FDYNFRMI
+191 FDFNFRMMA
-199 SLGDICLPS
+199 LGDICLPA

-214 PRQLL
+214 PRQLSKIF
-219 AMLDPARIRLN
+219 DPARIRLN
-230 SKVVSISENKVI
+230 SKVAFLSENKVI

-250 APKIVLAVDQTQACK
+250 APKIVLAVDQPQACK
-265 LQGIN
+265 LLEVTV
-270 AIPKTR
+270 APKMKT
-276 MVTTLYFA
+276 VITLYFT
-284 ASNAPTS
+284 ASTPPTS
-291 APILFLNAESAGP
+291 SPILFLNAESSGP
-304 VINMCVPSN
+304 VMNMCVPTN
-313 VCKNYAPEGKALIS
+313 VCKSYAPEGQSLIS
-327 CSVLGCDF
+327 CSVLNHDF
-335 VSDDVLIQKVLEQ
+335 ASDEILIHEVLAQ

-354 NEVDAWNHL
+354 KEVDTWKHL
-363 RTYKITNALPLQVAP
+363 RTYKINNALPAQELPLQD
-378 LLNVSSTTIQVQ
+378 VSSKAIQVR

-412 RMVGEALAQEI
+412 RVVGEALAQGI

>member
-1 MDKRVPMMS
+1 MS

-15 IIIGA
+15 IIVGA
-20 GLAGLSCAR
+20 GLAGLSCAHV
-29 ILQKHPINYLL
+29 LQKQGIHYLL

-50 IRTDVVEGFHLDRG
+50 IRTDVVDGFQLDRG

-75 KQILSYSGLD
+75 KQILSYPNLK

-95 RYQGRFHR
+95 RYQDKFHR

-119 SPIGLLKDKLLVGIL
+119 SPIGSLKDKLLVGIMRTQL
-134 RMQVVLGTL
+134 TLGTL

-161 GFSDVIIDRFFRPL
+161 GFSDVIIDRFFKPL

-191 FDYNFRMI
+191 FDFNFRMMA
-199 SLGDICLPS
+199 LGDICLPS

-219 AMLDPARIRLN
+219 TMLEPARVRLN
-230 SKVVSISENKVI
+230 SKVASLSENKVI
-242 LASGETLT
+242 LASGESLT
-250 APKIVLAVDQTQACK
+250 APKIVLAVDQPQSCK
-265 LQGIN
+265 LLEVTVV
-270 AIPKTR
+270 PKMKT
-276 MVTTLYFA
+276 VITLYFT
-284 ASNAPTS
+284 ASTPPTS
-291 APILFLNAESAGP
+291 SPILFLNAESSGP
-304 VINMCVPSN
+304 VMNMCVPTN
-313 VCKNYAPEGKALIS
+313 VCKSYAPENKSLIS
-327 CSVLGCDF
+327 CSVLKHDF
-335 VSDDVLIQKVLEQ
+335 ASEEMLVQKVLEQ

-354 NEVDAWNHL
+354 NQVDAWKHI
-363 RTYKITNALPLQVAP
+363 RTYKIDNALPAQELPLQD
-378 LLNVSSTTIQVQ
+378 VSSKPMQVR
-390 KGLYQCGDYG
+390 KGLYKCGDYG

-412 RMVGEALAQEI
+412 RVVGEALAQGV